1 MRRIAAV
8 GPFDQGP
15 LDVWQFAI
23 VGFLVAAK
31 GERLDSACMCPLSV
45 APPSHGESIVRP
57 DCARIPRAEGMD
69 KTGRSRFSSVQDVA
83 SARKMPLKVGK
94 SGVIIRTVSRI
105 IFGLVLPPVSVRVV
119 AVSP

>member
-1 MRRIAAV
+1 LQSSAFWLPQKANGWIPHACVLYQLLRLRMANPSFGRIA
-8 GPFDQGP
+8 PESP
-15 LDVWQFAI
+15 
-23 VGFLVAAK
+23 
-31 GERLDSACMCPLSV
+31 
-45 APPSHGESIVRP
+45 AP
-57 DCARIPRAEGMD
+57 EGMD